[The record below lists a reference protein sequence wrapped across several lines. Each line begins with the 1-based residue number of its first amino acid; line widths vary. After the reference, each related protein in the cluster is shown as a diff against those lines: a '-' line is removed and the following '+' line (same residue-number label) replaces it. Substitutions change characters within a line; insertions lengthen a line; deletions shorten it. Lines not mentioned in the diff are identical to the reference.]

1 MADFNHV
8 DYTDELNRIIV
19 ALSDIRDYIKL
30 IRRLGENNDMGVVV
44 TSVMNDFERAAL
56 AATMGNA
63 GGGDGEAIRRG
74 VANGDTAV
82 GGNSG
87 PNETVGDDVV
97 GDEGERAD
105 TLTSLAQDPEDDRV
119 LLRIDGIYYWEV
131 APTVVD
137 DGLREPYE
145 QTTQVAKGEQIGYH
159 DLGSNKPKPGA
170 PPSADVINVQAP
182 RRRWP
187 KPRDAANPTTG
198 INTTGNLDLVNPVTG
213 EVRGKDAALIAA
225 ESTASGGRDA
235 EPAFTL
241 SDVTSIAPGNPG
253 NDGSPPA
260 DSGDDTF
267 DLSDVQ

>member
-19 ALSDIRDYIKL
+19 ALSDIRDYVKL

-63 GGGDGEAIRRG
+63 GAGDGEAIRRG
-74 VANGDTAV
+74 VQNGDTAA
-82 GGNSG
+82 GGTSG

-97 GDEGERAD
+97 GDEGEREAI
-105 TLTSLAQDPEDDRV
+105 LEALGQDPQDPKV
-119 LLRIDGIYYWEV
+119 LLRDLGLYYWETPPEV
-131 APTVVD
+131 ID
-137 DGLREPYE
+137 DGFRVIERTN
-145 QTTQVAKGEQIGYH
+145 QFSKGEQIGYH

-187 KPRDAANPTTG
+187 KPRTAEEP
-198 INTTGNLDLVNPVTG
+198 INSYNNTGNLDLINPLTG
-213 EVRGKDAALIAA
+213 EVRGKDAALIQS
-225 ESTASGGRDA
+225 ESTS
-235 EPAFTL
+235 
-241 SDVTSIAPGNPG
+241 G
-253 NDGSPPA
+253 NDYLPPPI
-260 DSGDDTF
+260 SEGGP
-267 DLSDVQ
+267 S

>member
-19 ALSDIRDYIKL
+19 ALSDIRDYVKL

-63 GGGDGEAIRRG
+63 GAADGEAIRQG
-74 VANGDTAV
+74 VVNGDTAS
-82 GGNSG
+82 GGTSG

-97 GDEGERAD
+97 GDEGERSD
-105 TLTSLAQDPEDDRV
+105 VLTSLGQDPEDERV
-119 LLRIDGIYYWEV
+119 LLRIEGLYYWEV

-145 QTTQVAKGEQIGYH
+145 QTTQFAKGEQIGYH

-187 KPRDAANPTTG
+187 KPRDEANPTTDV
-198 INTTGNLDLVNPVTG
+198 NNTGNLDLVNPATG
-213 EVRGKDAALIAA
+213 EVYGKDAARIAA
-225 ESTASGGRDA
+225 ESTSSGGRDA
-235 EPAFTL
+235 
-241 SDVTSIAPGNPG
+241 
-253 NDGSPPA
+253 PPA
-260 DSGDDTF
+260 YTQADGTG
-267 DLSDVQ
+267 VG

>member
-8 DYTDELNRIIV
+8 DYTEELNRIIV
-19 ALSDIRDYIKL
+19 ALSDIRDYVKL

-63 GGGDGEAIRRG
+63 GAGDGEAIRRG
-74 VANGDTAV
+74 VQNGDTST

-87 PNETVGDDVV
+87 PNAIVGDDVV

-105 TLTSLAQDPEDDRV
+105 ILTALAQDPEDDRV
-119 LLRIDGIYYWEV
+119 LLRDLGLYYWEQ

-145 QTTQVAKGEQIGYH
+145 QTTQFALGEQIGYH
-159 DLGSNKPKPGA
+159 DLLTNKPKPGA

-187 KPRDAANPTTG
+187 KPRDEANPTTG
-198 INTTGNLDLVNPVTG
+198 VNTTGNLDLINPATG
-213 EVRGKDAALIAA
+213 EVRGKDAALIAS
-225 ESTASGGRDA
+225 ESTASGGRGA
-235 EPAFTL
+235 PPAFETGGGP
-241 SDVTSIAPGNPG
+241 S
-253 NDGSPPA
+253 
-260 DSGDDTF
+260 
-267 DLSDVQ
+267 